1 MMSEK
6 KTDLRTQMRNSA
18 NQDPP
23 NEDDLIDL
31 IRIHMAFV
39 ELRNYRL
46 ANRVYEEFLK
56 IIRLFSVGSKMNPN
70 GMESSTEESRN
81 FWIW

>member
-6 KTDLRTQMRNSA
+6 KTDLKSQMKISA

-23 NEDDLIDL
+23 NDEDLIDL

-39 ELRNYRL
+39 ELRNFRL
-46 ANRVYEEFLK
+46 ANRV
-56 IIRLFSVGSKMNPN
+56 
-70 GMESSTEESRN
+70 
-81 FWIW
+81 